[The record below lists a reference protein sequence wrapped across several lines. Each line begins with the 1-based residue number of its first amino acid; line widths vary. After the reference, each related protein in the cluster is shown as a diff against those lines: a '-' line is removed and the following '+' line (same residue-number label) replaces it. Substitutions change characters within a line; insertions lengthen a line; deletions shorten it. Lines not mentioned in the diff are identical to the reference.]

1 MGGVPQKDEPR
12 QPDAPSRVY
21 RQAPWTDSVG
31 GPDSQPPLHRGRV
44 AQAQDCLVRC
54 YQHSND
60 HFLLFTRDKKTAAL
74 TSSLFTLK

>member
-21 RQAPWTDSVG
+21 RKAPWTDSVG

-54 YQHSND
+54 H
-60 HFLLFTRDKKTAAL
+60 L
-74 TSSLFTLK
+74 SSPMTTFSCSQETERQQPSLVLYLH